1 MKIFKYFTI
10 LTLMLCLCQVTR
22 GEERRK
28 PISLEELTDP
38 SSRFYL
44 PHPYPK
50 TKEEITA
57 DLIYGVKDHIAKI
70 KAGTQSSTGERLE
83 LRKIIDIFLS
93 NIKNIFTSRK
103 AKKTQ
108 MDYLSLLLDM
118 VEGKSDDFKIG
129 EISKVKNRMAWI
141 PHDYLWLI
149 IITDKNKKIIY
160 RINMDATGRVDGFVS
175 IKSGYFTKFL
185 VSKKDILYI
194 LAAAIKKPISDIK
207 VKKIEQ
213 VAFKSRIAPP
223 YAPMWKIVLENGP
236 VYYYSIITDNVYVI
250 DMKIPREKDKNGNWK
265 SEKELVPH
273 EHFVVDTISD
283 EILVFKFL

>member
-38 SSRFYL
+38 SSRFYI

-57 DLIYGVKDHIAKI
+57 DLIYGIKDHIAKI
-70 KAGTQSSTGERLE
+70 KAGTPSSTDDRLE
-83 LRKIIDIFLS
+83 NNFP
-93 NIKNIFTSRK
+93 SRIT
-103 AKKTQ
+103 KKQ
-108 MDYLSLLLDM
+108 PIDYLISLINI

-141 PHDYLWLI
+141 PHDYSWLI
-149 IITDKNKKIIY
+149 IITDKNKKIID
-160 RINMDATGRVDGFVS
+160 RINMDATGRLDGSAS

-194 LAAAIKKPISDIK
+194 LAATIKKPISDIN

-223 YAPMWKIVLENGP
+223 YAPMWKIVLDNGP

-250 DMKIPREKDKNGNWK
+250 DKKIPREKDKNGNWK